1 MKLLHGVIYNMR
13 IGLYFGSFNPIHN
26 GHIGL
31 ANYLLTTDLEEV
43 WLIVSP
49 HNPLKESTHLLDD
62 QLRLEMARL
71 AVKKSPK
78 IHVSDIEF
86 GLPKPSYTIHTL
98 DYLSTQYPE
107 HEFVLLI
114 GADNAAM
121 FDKWRAYETILSRF
135 SVMVY
140 PRTGFPNSSDKFPQ
154 MRFVNAPLFDIS
166 STDIR
171 QRLQKGEDC
180 SHLIPE
186 KVLQF
191 INEHNLY
198 Q

>member
-1 MKLLHGVIYNMR
+1 MR

-49 HNPLKESTHLLDD
+49 HNPLKESAHLLDD
-62 QLRLEMARL
+62 QLRLQMVRL
-71 AVKKSPK
+71 AVKNSPN
-78 IHVSDIEF
+78 IHVSEVEF

-98 DYLSTQYPE
+98 DYLSTHYPQ

-114 GADNAAM
+114 GADNVAT
-121 FDKWRAYETILSRF
+121 FDKWRSYEAILSRF
-135 SVMVY
+135 SVVVY
-140 PRTGFPNSSDKFPQ
+140 PREGFPTFSEKFPQ
-154 MRFVNAPLFDIS
+154 MRFINAPLFHIS

-171 QRLQKGEDC
+171 QRLQKGQDC
-180 SHLIPE
+180 SHLMPAE
-186 KVLQF
+186 VLQF
-191 INEHNLY
+191 INTHHLY

>member
-1 MKLLHGVIYNMR
+1 MR

-31 ANYLLTTDLEEV
+31 ANYLLTNDLEEV

-49 HNPLKESTHLLDD
+49 QNPLKKATDLLDD
-62 QLRLEMARL
+62 QLRLEMAHL
-71 AVKKSPK
+71 AIQNTSD
-78 IHVSDIEF
+78 IRVSDVEF

-114 GADNAAM
+114 GADNVAI
-121 FDKWRAYETILSRF
+121 FDKWKDYEVILSHF
-135 SVMVY
+135 NILVY
-140 PRTGFPNSSDKFPQ
+140 PRDGFPFTSDKFPQ

-180 SHLIPE
+180 SKLMPE
-186 KVLQF
+186 EVLNF
-191 INEHNLY
+191 INIHHLY